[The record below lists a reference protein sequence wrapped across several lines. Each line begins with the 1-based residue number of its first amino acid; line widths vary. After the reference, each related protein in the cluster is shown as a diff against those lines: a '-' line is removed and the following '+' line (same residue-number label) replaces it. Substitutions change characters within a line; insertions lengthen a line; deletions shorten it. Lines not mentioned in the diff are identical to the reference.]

1 MKNFEDYTTSTTQ
14 NVAIVLWHDRFGSRK
29 QLTAAVAAA
38 RFGQSTKVVG
48 FKTKR
53 RSKTGN

>member
-1 MKNFEDYTTSTTQ
+1 MVPLF
-14 NVAIVLWHDRFGSRK
+14 LWHDRFGSRK
-29 QLTAAVAAA
+29 QLTAAVTVAAA

>member
-29 QLTAAVAAA
+29 QLTAAVAVAVAAA
-38 RFGQSTKVVG
+38 RFGQ
-48 FKTKR
+48 
-53 RSKTGN
+53 

>member
-1 MKNFEDYTTSTTQ
+1 MLLLQHIMVPLF
-14 NVAIVLWHDRFGSRK
+14 LWHDRFGSRK